1 MDYTNIDN
9 SELKY
14 VENSECKYLEPA
26 KKESFDLYLCFCGIE
41 RCAPCHS
48 FGPAVRS
55 QYLIHYIIS
64 GKGTYTVG
72 DKTYHLKE
80 NDGFL
85 IWPGELTYYKA
96 DKDNPWQYVW
106 IAFDGVKAKTY
117 LSYANLDEKNLI
129 FNYSKDTSL
138 VEYVLKMFDLKHFT
152 ISNKLQ
158 LEGLLYMFMSK
169 LTENVDINP
178 NQSVYNSSEIYLE
191 KSIEF
196 IKNNYVNPIK
206 INEIADYIG
215 INRSYLTNIFKKNL
229 NISPQDFLLNYRI
242 DKATELLTLTNFS
255 IKVIANSVGYHDPL
269 TFSKIFKKIKGISP
283 KKYRED
289 NVLKANKA
297 DWFYLYQSALITN

>member
-1 MDYTNIDN
+1 MSYTNIEN

-14 VENSECKYLEPA
+14 VEDSRCKYLEPA
-26 KKESFDLYLCFCGIE
+26 KRESLDLSLCFCGIE
-41 RCAPCHS
+41 NCAPSHS

-55 QYLIHYIIS
+55 QYLIHYIIT

-72 DKTYHLKE
+72 DKTFHLKE

-85 IWPGELTYYKA
+85 IWPGVITYYEA
-96 DKDNPWQYVW
+96 DKDEPWQYVW
-106 IAFDGVKAKTY
+106 IAFNGVKAKTY
-117 LSYANLDEKNLI
+117 LSYANLDENNLI

-169 LTENVDINP
+169 LTENTPIDK
-178 NQSVYNSSEIYLE
+178 NQSIYNASKIYLE

-196 IKNNYVNPIK
+196 IENNYSNTIK

-215 INRSYLTNIFKKNL
+215 INRSYLTNIFKKTI
-229 NISPQDFLLNYRI
+229 NISPQDFLLNFRM
-242 DKATELLTLTNFS
+242 DKAVELLTSTNFS
-255 IKVIANSVGYHDPL
+255 IKIIANSVGYSDPL
-269 TFSKIFKKIKGISP
+269 TFSKAFKKVKGISP
-283 KKYRED
+283 KNYRE
-289 NVLKANKA
+289 NNLLK
-297 DWFYLYQSALITN
+297 